1 MRSTSNR
8 QLHIALAALLL
19 ATSVGQAAEKGC
31 IELKNTAEVEQEYV
45 DEHGH
50 KAKRLVPAAKV
61 VPGDQVIYTVTAKNV
76 CDKSA
81 DDIVIANPIPD
92 HMRYVPQSAVGT
104 GTEIAY
110 SLNSKPLN
118 SSRCRTPMG
127 LREPL
132 ARTSTAQSVGPS
144 RTALR
149 RARPPSCAIAPLST
163 DLKPYAWR
171 SGKGCRVSFFSCLV
185 CNTSSQGRSS

>member
-110 SLNSKPLN
+110 SLNGAEFKAAEQL
-118 SSRCRTPMG
+118 TVQDADG
-127 LREPL
+127 
-132 ARTSTAQSVGPS
+132 TT
-144 RTALR
+144 RTA
-149 RARPPSCAIAPLST
+149 RADEYRAVRWTFKNSFAPGATAFVRYRAAL
-163 DLKPYAWR
+163 D
-171 SGKGCRVSFFSCLV
+171 
-185 CNTSSQGRSS
+185 